1 MGCDVVSAG
10 ISLTHACKAVMGQRQ
25 IFCVW
30 VLGAT
35 AHVQFFGIYFNA
47 LRNGQRSAAA
57 TAAAAAVEHAS
68 SGSPACFACIM
79 LPCVGRLS

>member
-25 IFCVW
+25 VFCVLLC
-30 VLGAT
+30 LGAT
-35 AHVQFFGIYFNA
+35 AHVQFFGFNFNA
-47 LRNGQRSAAA
+47 LRNGQHAAAA

-68 SGSPACFACIM
+68 SGSRRHACLPHARM
-79 LPCVGRLS
+79 LC